1 MITNTLW
8 TGCRETTCSLFCSKN
23 LWISCLNSA
32 SAFSSFPQDFH
43 SSFRYPPHH
52 HHDRLKPSLL
62 GHAASHR
69 RTADSSSPSS
79 PQTYHNILDGDN
91 WTRVDCIRHHFN
103 DNWINI
109 LRKLVQKILRRK
121 QSTESYN
128 PEITSAN
135 GLRASLR
142 HLHSPVWA
150 LGWM

>member
-1 MITNTLW
+1 MIINALC
-8 TGCRETTCSLFCSKN
+8 TGCTGTTCSLFCSKD

-32 SAFSSFPQDFH
+32 SAFASFPQDFH

-52 HHDRLKPSLL
+52 HHDRVKPSLL

-109 LRKLVQKILRRK
+109 LRELVQKILRRK